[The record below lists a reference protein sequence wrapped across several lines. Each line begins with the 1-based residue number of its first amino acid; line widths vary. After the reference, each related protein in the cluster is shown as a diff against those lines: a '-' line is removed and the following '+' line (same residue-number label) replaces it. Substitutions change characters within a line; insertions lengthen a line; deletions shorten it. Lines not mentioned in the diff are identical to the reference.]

1 MQSAFGK
8 RSLFILGLLIEV
20 FSGTE
25 CSARNSKTDSLS
37 VTKEFVPM
45 AALGRSATVADRP
58 GAAGH
63 RILLGGYFRLV
74 AAFQLNKGD
83 DCNYHKQSSH

>member
-25 CSARNSKTDSLS
+25 CSARNSTTDSRS
-37 VTKEFVPM
+37 VTKELVPM

-58 GAAGH
+58 GAVPIAFS
-63 RILLGGYFRLV
+63 IDDSFR
-74 AAFQLNKGD
+74 Q
-83 DCNYHKQSSH
+83 